1 MKKLLALLFVFTTM
15 GLLISCDDDDPT
27 PDPDPTVNTDL
38 SGVIEENMTLTADEI
53 WTITGRVIVS
63 DGITLTIEPGTIIKG
78 AQGEGTN
85 ASVLMI
91 ARGGKIDA
99 QGTADKPIIMTTALD
114 DIAIGQL
121 QGTTLGAPGD
131 KGKWGGLV
139 VLGKAPISV
148 DGATEAQIEG
158 VPATETLGL
167 YGGTDATDNSGTIRY
182 VSIRY
187 GGAVIDAAEGKEIN
201 GLTLGG
207 VGSGTTISH
216 VEVFANVDDGV
227 EFFGG
232 SVNVSNV
239 LVAYQGDDAIDVDQ
253 AYSGTVD
260 NFMLLQDEDSDEG
273 LEIDGPEGSENA
285 EGVFVIKNG
294 TVKYVGAVA
303 SETVSESSAADFKS
317 KAQGTITNVLFS
329 GYSSATLKFRASYTD
344 ACTIAKTDA
353 FTHLTGNPAT
363 LTFATTQF
371 DAVKVYTKSVENED
385 VAEPVGCTVSANDQS
400 AAEAAVT
407 SATATGAADASAWS
421 TWTLSSLREDI

>member
-1 MKKLLALLFVFTTM
+1 MKKLLTLLFVLGTM
-15 GLLISCDDDDPT
+15 GLMFSCDDDDPNT
-27 PDPDPTVNTDL
+27 GGEGVNTDL
-38 SGVIEENMTLTADEI
+38 SGVIDEDMTLTADEI
-53 WTITGRVIVS
+53 WTITGRVIVQ
-63 DGITLTIEPGTIIKG
+63 DGVTLTIEPGTIIKG
-78 AQGEGTN
+78 ATGEGTN

-91 ARGGKIDA
+91 ARGGMIDA
-99 QGTADKPIIMTTALD
+99 QGTAENPIIMTSVLD
-114 DIAIGQL
+114 DIEVGQL
-121 QGTTLGAPGD
+121 EGTTLGSPDD

-167 YGGTDATDNSGTIRY
+167 YGGSNASDNSGTIKY

-207 VGSGTTISH
+207 VGSGTTIDH

-232 SVNVSNV
+232 SVDVSDV

-260 NFMLLQDEDSDEG
+260 NFMLLQNEDSDEG

-285 EGVFVIKNG
+285 DGAFIIKNG
-294 TVKYVGAVA
+294 TVSYLGAAA
-303 SETVSESSAADFKS
+303 SETVEESSAADFKS
-317 KAQGTITNVLFS
+317 KAQGSVSNVLFT
-329 GYSSATLKFRASYTD
+329 GYTTSTIKFRASYTD
-344 ACTIAKTDA
+344 ACSTAKTDA
-353 FTHLTGNPAT
+353 FTNLTDDPAT

-371 DAVKVYTKSVENED
+371 DGIEVYTKSVEDED
-385 VAEPVGCTVSANDQS
+385 ASEPVECEVSQTDIT

-407 SATATGAADASAWS
+407 SATATGASDADAWS
-421 TWTLSSLREDI
+421 GWTLSSLRDDL